1 MMDEIAADSNSRLV
15 GEPQLYV
22 GDKHW
27 IACSKEELAKEI
39 KALLLTNKRL
49 REEVRELTDRCK
61 GS

>member
-1 MMDEIAADSNSRLV
+1 MMNEIAADSNSRIV

-27 IACSKEELAKEI
+27 TACSKEELAKEV

-49 REEVRELTDRCK
+49 REEIRELTERRN
-61 GS
+61 